1 MMQFSSKDVQGV
13 MVISLAGN
21 VLGGPDA
28 NVLNDQLRTLLE
40 SKKTRVIIDLG
51 EVQFINSSGLGMLIG
66 SMSTMRKGGGELK
79 LARASKKVMT
89 LLEMTKLTNL
99 FDVHETVKGA
109 VGAFK

>member
-13 MVISLAGN
+13 TVISLSGN

-28 NVLNDQLRTLLE
+28 NALNDQLRSLLE
-40 SKKTRVIIDLG
+40 TKKTKVIIDLG

-66 SMSTMRKGGGELK
+66 GMSTMRKGGGELK
-79 LARASKKVMT
+79 LARASKKVLT

-99 FDVHETVKGA
+99 FDVHETVKAA

>member
-1 MMQFSSKDVQGV
+1 MMQFSAKDVQGV
-13 MVISLAGN
+13 TVISLSGN

-28 NVLNDQLRTLLE
+28 NALNDQLRSLLD
-40 SKKTRVIIDLG
+40 SKKSRVIIDLG

-66 SMSTMRKGGGELK
+66 GMSTMRKGGGELK
-79 LARASKKVMT
+79 LARASKKVLT

-99 FDVHETVKGA
+99 FDVHETVKSA

>member
-1 MMQFSSKDVQGV
+1 MMQFSAKDVQGV
-13 MVISLAGN
+13 TVISLSGN

-51 EVQFINSSGLGMLIG
+51 DVQFINSSGLGMLIG
-66 SMSTMRKGGGELK
+66 GMSTMRKGGGEMK
-79 LARASKKVMT
+79 LARASKKVLT

-99 FDVHETVKGA
+99 FDVHETVKAA

>member
-1 MMQFSSKDVQGV
+1 MMQFSAKEVQGV
-13 MVISLAGN
+13 TVISLSGN

-28 NVLNDQLRTLLE
+28 NALNEQLRTLLD
-40 SKKTRVIIDLG
+40 SRKTKVIIDLG
-51 EVQFINSSGLGMLIG
+51 DVQFINSSGLGMLIG
-66 SMSTMRKGGGELK
+66 GMSTMRKGGGELK
-79 LARASKKVMT
+79 LARASKKILT